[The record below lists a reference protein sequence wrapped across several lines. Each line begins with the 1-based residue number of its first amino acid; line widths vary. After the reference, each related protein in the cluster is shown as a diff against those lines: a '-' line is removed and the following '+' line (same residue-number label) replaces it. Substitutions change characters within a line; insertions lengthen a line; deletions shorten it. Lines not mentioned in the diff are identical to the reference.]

1 MHSFQ
6 YLRYRKKTHFLT
18 KLNLLLI
25 LFNSRFIFIRKL
37 INSLHMALVIN
48 KQFPTFRLLIYGES
62 PITQHNINKCYV
74 EIDGTGGYTIIQHH
88 ELNYDLMVQLTS
100 NDETQV
106 RNALDTVLTHRQFIA
121 NELGSI
127 LKSDLQSTYWNG
139 SK

>member
-1 MHSFQ
+1 
-6 YLRYRKKTHFLT
+6 
-18 KLNLLLI
+18 
-25 LFNSRFIFIRKL
+25 
-37 INSLHMALVIN
+37 MALVIN

-62 PITQHNINKCYV
+62 PITQHNIDKCYV

-88 ELNYDLMVQLTS
+88 ELNYGLMVQLTS